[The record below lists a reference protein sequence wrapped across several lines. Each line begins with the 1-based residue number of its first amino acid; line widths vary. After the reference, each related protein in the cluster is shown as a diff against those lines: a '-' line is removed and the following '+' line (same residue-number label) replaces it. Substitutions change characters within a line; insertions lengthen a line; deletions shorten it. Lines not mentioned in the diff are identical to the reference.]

1 VIEERERWLKKRD
14 VYRKSVRER
23 DKKRRVVSEPSIEK
37 YMNIVRIE

>member
-1 VIEERERWLKKRD
+1 

-37 YMNIVRIE
+37 YEYCTNRIKKEGRV